1 MIKLDNENIVV
12 GSANISTKPL
22 KPFDSNVLNFLD
34 LISKEIQNNNK
45 TKFNSEISTFGF
57 FCRKKNLQKLKKIHF
72 IEKNGTIR
80 LGLGLA
86 FHITPSNIPTNF
98 AYSLVFGLLCG
109 NSNIIKLPSQNF
121 YEIEQLCFIFN
132 KVLKKFPK
140 IKKLILIVKTE
151 NSEGFSKKISEISDL
166 RVIWGGNE
174 TINKLKDIKTSER
187 CRDLHFPNRNSFCV
201 LNLNEISKKNNK
213 EIIKICNEFYNDTFL
228 VDQNACSSPHLIYW
242 VGKKN
247 KKTIDIF
254 WKSLEKVVAEKK
266 YTSFFSGSYYKY
278 NKLCNEIIN
287 FDNFDNFDNYK
298 NFYCINLK
306 RNIFNIN
313 DLISKLGYFYQI
325 QVNNINEVFK
335 NVDSFTQTMTYY
347 GFEKDVI
354 KKNYEKNCLKGIDRI
369 VPIGQALSIEFNW
382 DGYELF
388 NSMTRTISLR

>member
-1 MIKLDNENIVV
+1 MWQFKYYK
-12 GSANISTKPL
+12 A
-22 KPFDSNVLNFLD
+22 
-34 LISKEIQNNNK
+34 
-45 TKFNSEISTFGF
+45 
-57 FCRKKNLQKLKKIHF
+57 
-72 IEKNGTIR
+72 
-80 LGLGLA
+80 
-86 FHITPSNIPTNF
+86 
-98 AYSLVFGLLCG
+98 
-109 NSNIIKLPSQNF
+109 PSQNF

-166 RVIWGGNE
+166 RVIWGGNQ

-247 KKTIDIF
+247 KKQLIF
-254 WKSLEKVVAEKK
+254 FGNLLKK
-266 YTSFFSGSYYKY
+266 LLQKKIYKFFSGSYYKY

-354 KKNYEKNCLKGIDRI
+354 KKIKKI
-369 VPIGQALSIEFNW
+369 V
-382 DGYELF
+382 
-388 NSMTRTISLR
+388 